1 MNEQEIK
8 ELEKFGA
15 YSGGEFVLDDDLD
28 FNIDSNDKII
38 IVGSSGRTAST
49 ADPELI
55 EMFGGYDPV
64 CNFTSGEESDV
75 VYDGEDIDD
84 TIYISEDIDE
94 NEKDESEQEN
104 EKDESEQENEK
115 DESEQENEKDESE
128 QENEKDESENDNNN
142 KSDDEDISGGVDKI
156 KIDEDEENIGIM
168 KFFN

>member
-104 EKDESEQENEK
+104 EKDESE
-115 DESEQENEKDESE
+115 
-128 QENEKDESENDNNN
+128 NDNNN

>member
-38 IVGSSGRTAST
+38 IVGSSDRTAST
-49 ADPELI
+49 ADPKLI

-94 NEKDESEQEN
+94 NEKY
-104 EKDESEQENEK
+104 ESEQENEK